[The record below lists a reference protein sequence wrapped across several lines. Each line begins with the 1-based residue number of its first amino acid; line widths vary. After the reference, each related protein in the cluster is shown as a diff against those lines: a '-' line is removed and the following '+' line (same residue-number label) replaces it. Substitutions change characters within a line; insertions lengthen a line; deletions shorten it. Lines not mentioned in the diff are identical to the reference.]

1 MKVFITTIIALA
13 AMMATTTTSVAQ
25 VIYPGEEL
33 VYRVSYLNITLGTVK
48 CVTEPYT
55 TLDGKKVAKV
65 KVYIQSHPNIPFVS
79 LQSTYESWMDTSATF
94 SHKFN
99 ANTKVEEGWEFDQY
113 LFDYTNKKAVTD
125 KYRNKARISGNKYD
139 IKRPYNDGSSILYAA
154 RALMYSKKSL
164 RLPTLIMEDTVST
177 VINFSGKKG
186 TTEIDAVDYPVKTVY
201 INGDA
206 NWTGV
211 YGLSGRFEGWFSD
224 DDARIPILAKMKVYV
239 GAATL
244 ELTSWK
250 RGSWAPPRN

>member
-1 MKVFITTIIALA
+1 VLA
-13 AMMATTTTSVAQ
+13 AFSAVLLTCSSVATAQ
-25 VIYPGEEL
+25 VLYPGEEL

-48 CVTEPYT
+48 CVTEPFT
-55 TLDGKKVAKV
+55 TYNGKRVAKV

-79 LQSTYESWMDTSATF
+79 LQSIYESWIDTSGTY
-94 SHKFN
+94 SYKFN
-99 ANTKVEEGWEFDQY
+99 ANTKEDQGWTFDQY
-113 LFDYTNKKAVTD
+113 LFDYSGRTALTEKYKNKVKV
-125 KYRNKARISGNKYD
+125 SGHNYNIRK
-139 IKRPYNDGSSILYAA
+139 PYNDGSSILYAA
-154 RALMYSKKSL
+154 RALIYSKKSL
-164 RLPTLIMEDTVST
+164 RMPTLIMEDTVST
-177 VINFSGKKG
+177 VINFSGKKEA
-186 TTEIDAVDYPVKTVY
+186 TEIDAVDYPVRTVY

-250 RGSWAPPRN
+250 RGSWAPPKN